1 MRTVSL
7 NVQNE
12 REPIFVL
19 ESNEADP
26 IPDKYDIVVQVK
38 ACALSRPNTKVLSD
52 VYKKCPR
59 SRYIVGYE
67 VSGIVTQTGS
77 GVSNVAIGDSVVG
90 IVSLSSHYSGCGE
103 YCLLSEYDVVKKPD
117 RLSYEAAVAGM
128 GDCLKAYT
136 ALYYQAHVCGGD
148 TVLII
153 DGASSFGNV
162 AIQLASQ
169 WGAKVI
175 STASSNEERGILE
188 NLDAPI
194 AQIIDL
200 DQRSNILV
208 SSVLE
213 ETGGVGV
220 DVVIDNGVRQFNDE
234 EDQKIVGENLRYPK
248 PHKHDVISCLGASG
262 KWITQQPSLQLDPP
276 DCQRLFLRGGSV
288 HFLFENIW
296 TLAYS
301 QHGRFQHVLQD
312 AMEKLER
319 GIVKCKISKTVS
331 LEAAVDALK
340 SLEDNRTGKVVV
352 KI

>member
-26 IPDKYDIVVQVK
+26 IPDKYDIVVRVK

-67 VSGIVTQTGS
+67 VAGIVTQTGS
-77 GVSNVAIGDSVVG
+77 GVSNLAIGDSVVG

-117 RLSYEAAVAGM
+117 RLSYEAAVAGI

-248 PHKHDVISCLGASG
+248 PHKNDVISCLGASG

-331 LEAAVDALK
+331 LETAVDALK